1 MKGGYSYFSISGIK
15 PNYLY
20 FVNYQNSILSKHFS
34 MIRPPLA
41 KLASVKLSLLLL
53 LLVIVFNVAIMPNLT
68 GDKKAV
74 PIDIHFAYSPEKA
87 YELIN
92 SYSDATRKSYMI
104 GSMTLDV
111 IYPVVY
117 VLFLS
122 FSLVVLFRKYEKLA
136 WLPYF
141 LFVSDLLENTGI
153 ITLLYNYPKELY
165 HLAIVTSVFSTVK
178 WILSILIVLI
188 LCTGLVM
195 KIAVRLKE
203 SKLP

>member
-1 MKGGYSYFSISGIK
+1 
-15 PNYLY
+15 
-20 FVNYQNSILSKHFS
+20 

-122 FSLVVLFRKYEKLA
+122 FSLLVLFRKNEKLG
-136 WLPYF
+136 WLPYL
-141 LFVSDLLENTGI
+141 LFVSDLLENAGI
-153 ITLLYNYPKELY
+153 VTLLYNYPREQY
-165 HLAIVTSVFSTVK
+165 YLAIVTSVFSTVK

-188 LCTGLVM
+188 LSTGLLM
-195 KIAVRLKE
+195 KFVANLKK